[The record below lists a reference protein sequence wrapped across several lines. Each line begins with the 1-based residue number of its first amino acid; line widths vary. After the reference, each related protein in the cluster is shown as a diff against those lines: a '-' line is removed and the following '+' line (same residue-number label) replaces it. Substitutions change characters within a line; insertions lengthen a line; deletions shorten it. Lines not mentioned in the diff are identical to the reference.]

1 MEQVVPEGYASDVR
15 RLAMELGP
23 LWNAFLR
30 GQVTLALV
38 MGSVVGIT
46 LAVLGVRY
54 ALVLGLLAGLLE
66 FIPIVGPFIA
76 GTVAVLVALFQPMN
90 WMGLSPIYFA
100 LLILGVQ
107 ILLQQLEN
115 NFLVPR
121 IIGGSLNL
129 HPIIILVGAIV
140 GASLAGI
147 TGLLLSAPVIASLRL
162 FGGYV
167 YRKMLDRDP
176 WPNPPPSPT
185 SPPKFEWPRWL
196 RAIRPKRR
204 DQRPQPDPSGGLRS
218 VEDRTS
224 EGRFAES
231 EAQSQKP
238 EEQSSSGTG

>member
-1 MEQVVPEGYASDVR
+1 
-15 RLAMELGP
+15 
-23 LWNAFLR
+23 
-30 GQVTLALV
+30 
-38 MGSVVGIT
+38 
-46 LAVLGVRY
+46 
-54 ALVLGLLAGLLE
+54 
-66 FIPIVGPFIA
+66 
-76 GTVAVLVALFQPMN
+76 
-90 WMGLSPIYFA
+90 MGLSPIYFA

-129 HPIIILVGAIV
+129 HPIVILVGAIV

-162 FGGYV
+162 FGRYV
-167 YRKMLDRDP
+167 YRKVFDLDP
-176 WPNPPPSPT
+176 WPEPPPPPA

-204 DQRPQPDPSGGLRS
+204 VQSPKSDPSGALRR
-218 VEDRTS
+218 VEGRTP

-231 EAQSQKP
+231 EVQSQES
-238 EEQSSSGTG
+238 EEQSSSGNG